1 MNRKKINKSK
11 IRCIAYLS
19 VIDDSY
25 KVVASENKQLR
36 YMSEYA
42 KAHDLTICKIVRR
55 NGLSQTVANQ
65 HWEQMIRLIQK
76 GEVDG
81 ILLVNMEAVASSVA
95 DAYLKVGQVSE
106 AGGIV
111 ITVDEG
117 KLGLPIRRMIDGRM
131 VLVNERF

>member
-19 VIDDSY
+19 VQDDSY
-25 KVVASENKQLR
+25 KVAASENRQLR
-36 YMSEYA
+36 YISEYA
-42 KAHDLTICKIVRR
+42 KAHNLIIHKIVRR
-55 NGLSQTVANQ
+55 NGLNQTVANR

-76 GEVDG
+76 GDVDG
-81 ILLVNMEAVASSVA
+81 ILLVNMQAVASNVA

-106 AGGIV
+106 VGGIV

-117 KLGLPIRRMIDGRM
+117 KLGLPIRRMKEGRM

>member
-11 IRCIAYLS
+11 IRRIAYLS

-25 KVVASENKQLR
+25 KVAASENKQLR

-42 KAHDLTICKIVRR
+42 KAHDLTIGKIVRR

-81 ILLVNMEAVASSVA
+81 ILLVNMQAVASSVA